1 MAQLAPSPPHKPNM
15 ARSSARQRT
24 RVEELRTK
32 QDAREAADKV
42 VANESARRRARTQEL
57 RAKREVQEAA
67 AKAAAYGQDD
77 FFESLE
83 LLALLHVIPLSFYD
97 IDWEDQVLSHR
108 QLMLAK
114 GVPKMF

>member
-1 MAQLAPSPPHKPNM
+1 M

-24 RVEELRTK
+24 RVEELR
-32 QDAREAADKV
+32 
-42 VANESARRRARTQEL
+42 
-57 RAKREVQEAA
+57 AKREAQEAA

-77 FFESLE
+77 CFESPE

-97 IDWEDQVLSHR
+97 IDWEDQVLSQR
-108 QLMLAK
+108 RLMLAK